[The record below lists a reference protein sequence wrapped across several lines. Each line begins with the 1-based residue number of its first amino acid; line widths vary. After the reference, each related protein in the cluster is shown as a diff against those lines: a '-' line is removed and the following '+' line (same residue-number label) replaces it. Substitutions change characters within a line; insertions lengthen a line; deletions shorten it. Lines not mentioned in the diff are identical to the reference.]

1 VNQRRQEAEAALAA
15 AGIDVAA
22 LEGLASDALSQLVAR
37 PDGANLVAALGELG
51 SAATA
56 LHLRALEPT
65 APKTVRKALRRAL
78 FRLEQ
83 RGVDVPPPAAATAPA
98 AAVAGPEIEGW
109 LSGFDGRGD
118 RMAWLA
124 RASGGALLLVAAQLN
139 EPAGLE
145 DLQTTEVSRKQLR
158 KARESIQKSTGMR
171 LVETDWRVVDA
182 LLLEAHD
189 RAASPEPRR
198 DYRRVRGRLTDAP
211 PAAPAEPRSRRVAP
225 PHDQAEAGALVAAA
239 GALVGEPELAAW
251 WPAPEALV
259 PYLDELTAVR
269 ESPIVLS
276 DAQQGERLRAVLA
289 RAAATLY
296 PPAVLARRLAG
307 TAYVLAE
314 SGRIE
319 AARQALATAAALD
332 ANPAGAADLPF
343 VATLVQQRLG
353 RLFAAQMAR
362 QQDERRSSL
371 VVTPGEALRDRSS
384 SHPGRTRS

>member
-1 VNQRRQEAEAALAA
+1 VSDRQNDAKAALAA
-15 AGIDVAA
+15 AGVDVAGLEA
-22 LEGLASDALSQLVAR
+22 LSADVLSALVTRSDAAGVIS
-37 PDGANLVAALGELG
+37 ALGELG
-51 SAATA
+51 GAQTA
-56 LHLRALEPT
+56 RQLRALEGA
-65 APKTVRKALRRAL
+65 APKAARKALRRAL

-83 RGVDVPPPAAATAPA
+83 RGIDVPPPAATAAPA
-98 AAVAGPEIEGW
+98 APLAGPELEGW

-118 RMAWLA
+118 RIAWLV
-124 RASGGALLLVAAQLN
+124 RPSGSTLLLAAAQLN

-145 DLQTTEVSRKQLR
+145 DVQTTEVSRKQLR
-158 KARESIQKSTGMR
+158 QARESIQKSTGMR
-171 LVETDWRVVDA
+171 LVEADWRVVDA
-182 LLLEAHD
+182 LLVEAHE

-198 DYRRVRGRLTDAP
+198 DYRRIRSRLTDAA
-211 PAAPAEPRSRRVAP
+211 PATPAEPRSRRLEAP
-225 PHDQAEAGALVAAA
+225 RDEADAAALVASA

-259 PYLDELTAVR
+259 PYLEELNAVR

-276 DAQQGERLRAVLA
+276 EAQQGERLRSVLA
-289 RAAATLY
+289 RAAEALY
-296 PPAVLARRLAG
+296 PPAVLARRLVG

-314 SGRIE
+314 TGRRE
-319 AARQALATAAALD
+319 PARQALATAAALD
-332 ANPAGAADLPF
+332 ANPTGAADLPF

-371 VVTPGEALRDRSS
+371 LVTPGEALRDRSS